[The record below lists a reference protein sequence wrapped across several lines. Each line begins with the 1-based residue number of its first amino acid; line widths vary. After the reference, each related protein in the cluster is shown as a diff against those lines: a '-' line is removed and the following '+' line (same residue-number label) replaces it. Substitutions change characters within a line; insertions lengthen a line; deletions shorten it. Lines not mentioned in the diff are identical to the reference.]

1 MRIIIINLIIF
12 SLIILFAEIIIR
24 TFKLSQLHGVDR
36 NLLNLESETVLNQRN
51 TEAVIFGIK
60 AYTDKYGFR
69 IPSKDFKYKYSSS
82 ILVLGDSVS
91 FGVGVDESKTFVG
104 ILRNK
109 INLNIYNASVA
120 GHNIIDYSTLIK
132 DYNQTFKDI
141 SKVIVFI
148 CLNDVHFAKGVIK
161 NAELGEKHNSEI
173 FYIRIL
179 KKINI
184 YLRNKSALFVLLKSK
199 FTKVEERHF
208 DLLTD
213 YYNDQNILKK
223 YKNTILEIHNFS
235 KLKKIKVDYVLLP
248 YSYQLKKNCNKELL
262 RPQKKIN
269 EIFSSLKINLF
280 DLTNEFCQEKEKKL
294 FLNYD
299 PVHLSENGHQFV
311 SNLLIEKLNNN

>member
-1 MRIIIINLIIF
+1 M
-12 SLIILFAEIIIR
+12 
-24 TFKLSQLHGVDR
+24 
-36 NLLNLESETVLNQRN
+36 
-51 TEAVIFGIK
+51 
-60 AYTDKYGFR
+60 
-69 IPSKDFKYKYSSS
+69 
-82 ILVLGDSVS
+82 
-91 FGVGVDESKTFVG
+91 
-104 ILRNK
+104 
-109 INLNIYNASVA
+109 
-120 GHNIIDYSTLIK
+120 
-132 DYNQTFKDI
+132 
-141 SKVIVFI
+141 FI

-235 KLKKIKVDYVLLP
+235 KLKKIKVDYFMLP
-248 YSYQLKKNCNKELL
+248 YSYQLKKNCNKKFLD
-262 RPQKKIN
+262 PQKKIN
-269 EIFSSLKINLF
+269 EIFTSLKINLF